1 VRFKFALA
9 QDNPLPIFVN
19 SCLGC
24 YCNIYIFEAFDKQ
37 LRAILPTAV
46 AQDDSLSVFVNGYLR
61 FHKRAYDAEELTT
74 PAADVG
80 VSGAERALLQRRVF
94 MVLYRM

>member
-1 VRFKFALA
+1 MH
-9 QDNPLPIFVN
+9 LPKTILYQSLSTAAWAAN
-19 SCLGC
+19 AT
-24 YCNIYIFEAFDKQ
+24 YIIEAFDKQ
-37 LRAILPTAV
+37 LRAILTVAV
-46 AQDDSLSVFVNGYLR
+46 AQDDSLSVFVNSYLR
-61 FHKRAYDAEELTT
+61 FHKRAYDAEELAT